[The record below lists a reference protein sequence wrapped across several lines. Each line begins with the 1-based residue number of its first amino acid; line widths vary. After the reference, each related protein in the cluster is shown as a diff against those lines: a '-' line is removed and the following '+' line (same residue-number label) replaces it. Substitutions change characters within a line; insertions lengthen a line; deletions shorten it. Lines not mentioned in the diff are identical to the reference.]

1 MATSP
6 IASRW
11 LFLPLLLAAVSFVMA
26 AVEILD
32 SVVSFA
38 RADRPTLNIALPSLM
53 LLLSA
58 LTLRLGMPSIR
69 PLGRLGVLPK
79 WMCWLALL
87 FGAAI
92 TLLAGAELA
101 YALTEEGLVMLLDLP
116 IVIAFLLG
124 LSCTLLAYLSLRS
137 QPQGPSQNGT

>member
-1 MATSP
+1 M
-6 IASRW
+6 
-11 LFLPLLLAAVSFVMA
+11 
-26 AVEILD
+26 
-32 SVVSFA
+32 
-38 RADRPTLNIALPSLM
+38 
-53 LLLSA
+53 
-58 LTLRLGMPSIR
+58 
-69 PLGRLGVLPK
+69 LPK

-92 TLLAGAELA
+92 ALLAGAELA

-137 QPQGPSQNGT
+137 QPQGPSKNGT